1 MEKICIYGTY
11 HLGCVTAACLADR
24 GFEVVGLD
32 DSDKIKK
39 LNKGVSPIFEPGL
52 EKLIKKGLENKN
64 LSFTDDVKAALESTD
79 VLWVTFDTPV
89 DDNDNAD
96 VEYVMNKVRD
106 TFQYIEPNTLV
117 IISSQLPV
125 GSTTKLQEEYDE
137 KYPHAIP
144 FVYIPENLRLGKAIE
159 IFTNPNRIIVGLGE
173 NIDIENNDINIH
185 KIEKILTSFC
195 KNFCKNDSEL
205 VTRLRNIIWM
215 SVESAE
221 MTKHAL
227 NAYLATS
234 IVFANEVAEI
244 CESVGADYKDV
255 ERGLRTDPRV
265 GMKAY
270 IKAGNAY
277 AGGTLARDVRFL
289 QDISIIN
296 TGNDS
301 VLFIAV
307 EESNHEH
314 KMWVLNKLE
323 NVLELHGKTVAVLG
337 LTYKNDTDTLRRSA
351 SIELC
356 TALWCRGA
364 KVKCHDPFIK
374 ELPLE
379 YIDIFELLP
388 SVIGAIKDADAV
400 IIMTGH
406 EEYKILC
413 IDDILENMQR
423 FIVIDPNR
431 FLEETLGHEAMIQYY
446 AVGGSK

>member
-1 MEKICIYGTY
+1 MRIVVLGLW

-24 GFEVVGLD
+24 GFEVIGLD
-32 DSDKIKK
+32 QDETIVYNLNVTDIAIPISEPNLKEMIQDGMFKRK
-39 LNKGVSPIFEPGL
+39 LNFTTD
-52 EKLIKKGLENKN
+52 IKR
-64 LSFTDDVKAALESTD
+64 ALHGAD

-89 DDNDNAD
+89 DDSDNAD
-96 VEYVMNKVRD
+96 VDYVMNKVRT
-106 TFQYIEPNTLV
+106 TFQYIEPNTTV

-144 FVYIPENLRLGKAIE
+144 FVYIPENLRLGNAIE
-159 IFTNPNRIIVGLGE
+159 SFNNPNRIIVGV
-173 NIDIENNDINIH
+173 NNCVGTINIT
-185 KIEKILTSFC
+185 KLLSTVC
-195 KNFCKNDSEL
+195 D
-205 VTRLRNIIWM
+205 NIIWM
-215 SVESAE
+215 SIESAE

-244 CESVGADYKDV
+244 CENVGADYKDV

-270 IKAGNAY
+270 IKAGNSY

-289 QDISIIN
+289 QDISIN
-296 TGNDS
+296 NSLKDS
-301 VLFIAV
+301 VLFNAV
-307 EESNHEH
+307 EKSNNEH
-314 KMWVLNKLE
+314 KMWVLNKLS
-323 NVLELHGKTVAVLG
+323 NVIGLSGKTIAVLG
-337 LTYKNDTDTLRRSA
+337 LTYKNGTDTLRRSA

-364 KVKCHDPFIK
+364 RVKCHDPFVK

-379 YIDIFELLP
+379 FRDSFELAH
-388 SVIGAIKDADAV
+388 SVIEAIKDADVV

-406 EEYKILC
+406 EEYKKLE
-413 IDDILENMQR
+413 DADILENMRR
-423 FIVIDPNR
+423 FIVIDPNQ

-446 AVGGSK
+446 TVGMTK